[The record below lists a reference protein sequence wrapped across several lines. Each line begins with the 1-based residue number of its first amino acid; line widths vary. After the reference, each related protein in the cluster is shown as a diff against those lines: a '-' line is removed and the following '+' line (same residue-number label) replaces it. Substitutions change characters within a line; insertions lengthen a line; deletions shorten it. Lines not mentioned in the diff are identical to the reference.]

1 MLSKT
6 LFRSI
11 VGLLCV
17 CTLQAQMT
25 PSAPVQNFRLPRFG
39 DNGYTQWVL
48 QGGKGIYDSEEQIRI
63 EEMAL
68 RVYSGDERMALEMTM
83 DSPEATLLTK
93 ENRAVSDGP
102 IEIVG
107 ANFKVSG
114 VGWAWNGLT
123 KEIEVKF
130 DVVVEFTQGMAGML
144 TGAAAPEE
152 GKEGV
157 VEEMTEI
164 HSRSLLLQTTAEAY
178 RFTFTDS
185 VHAVSGEMDLKSEL
199 LVAIADAPKG
209 KKDGGGSTVA
219 GGELDSIH
227 QLIATDQVVIHQA
240 DHVLKAGHAEFM
252 LREQTAHFSGLPQI
266 TAAGAFLS
274 GATIDSQEGK
284 VVVTG
289 GGEAGGRAQM
299 IVSQAGGLGIMG
311 ADALSS
317 ETIVLSEVITMLEL
331 KDGSQF
337 IFEGSVD
344 VMSGAMQMRSD
355 TLTLFADG
363 SAGDDRAAGAGADV
377 TPVVADAATEVAP
390 ALQVGEVK
398 QVIAEGAV
406 QIVQEER
413 VATADRVTFYPQEE
427 RADLFGSPRI
437 ERDNAVVVG
446 DFMRL
451 TPELSIVEGSADLRV
466 NRGEL
471 SVTGDRMELK
481 PGVAVVQS
489 LSDQRVKVVLP
500 EMPDLGYGN
509 LQALTVTPNTTR
521 DGTSGDTAPGRETVV
536 QSKTLRMI
544 EEAEHTL
551 FRFTD
556 TVSVSGTN
564 LNAMCGRL
572 EVTAVPVSAEAAAE
586 STEVDASESQMEVT
600 LIEAFDHVVFKQAG
614 RVATGD
620 KATILPI
627 EGKVVLEGDA
637 VVTDE
642 MGKVSG
648 HRMTLL
654 QGQRRA
660 IVEGDRATGKRA
672 TMTLP
677 EMKPRDQ

>member
-1 MLSKT
+1 MLSQF
-6 LFRSI
+6 LLRSI
-11 VGLLCV
+11 AGLLCA

-25 PSAPVQNFRLPRFG
+25 PSAPVKNFRLPRFG
-39 DNGYTQWVL
+39 ENGYTQWVL
-48 QGGKGIYDSEEQIRI
+48 QGGKGIYDSAEKIRI
-63 EEMAL
+63 EDMAL

-102 IEIVG
+102 IKIVG

-114 VGWAWNGLT
+114 VGWAWDGVT

-144 TGAAAPEE
+144 TGAVAAE
-152 GKEGV
+152 GEA
-157 VEEMTEI
+157 ELTEI

-185 VHAVSGEMDLKSEL
+185 VHAVSGEMDLKSEVL
-199 LVAIADAPKG
+199 IAIADTPEG
-209 KKDGGGSTVA
+209 KKDGGSTVA
-219 GGELDSIH
+219 GGKLDSIH
-227 QLIATDQVVIHQA
+227 QLIASDQVVIHQA

-266 TAAGAFLS
+266 ETAGAFLS

-284 VVVTG
+284 VVVQG
-289 GGEAGGRAQM
+289 GAEAGRAQM

-331 KDGSQF
+331 EAGSQF
-337 IFEGSVD
+337 LFEGSVD
-344 VMSGAMQMRSD
+344 VMSGALQMRSD
-355 TLTLFADG
+355 KLTLFADG
-363 SAGDDRAAGAGADV
+363 SAQGDAPAPV
-377 TPVVADAATEVAP
+377 EPVVADASAGVAP
-390 ALQVGEVK
+390 ALQLGEVK
-398 QVIAEGAV
+398 QVIAEGNV
-406 QIVQEER
+406 RIEQEDR
-413 VATADRVTFYPQEE
+413 VATADLVTFYPQEQ
-427 RADLFGSPRI
+427 RADLTGNPRI
-437 ERDNAVVVG
+437 ERGDAVVVG
-446 DFMRL
+446 DSMQL
-451 TPELSIVEGSADLRV
+451 TPELSIVEGSAELRV
-466 NRGEL
+466 NLGEVI
-471 SVTGDRMELK
+471 VTGDRMELK
-481 PGVAVVQS
+481 PGLAVVQS
-489 LSDQRVKVVLP
+489 NTDQRVKVVLP
-500 EMPDLGYGN
+500 EMPDLGFGN
-509 LQALTVTPNTTR
+509 LQALTLTPNK
-521 DGTSGDTAPGRETVV
+521 TSEDVEAAPPVPGSETVV
-536 QSKTLRMI
+536 QSKALRMI

-564 LNAMCGRL
+564 LDATCGRL
-572 EVTAVPVSAEAAAE
+572 DVTAVPVSAEAAK
-586 STEVDASESQMEVT
+586 SVEVSESQMEVEM
-600 LIEAFDHVVFKQAG
+600 IEAFDDVVFTQVG
-614 RVATGD
+614 RVATCD
-620 KATILPI
+620 RATIMPI
-627 EGKVVLEGDA
+627 EGKIVLEGNA

-677 EMKPRDQ
+677 EMKPKDK

>member
-6 LFRSI
+6 LLRSI

-102 IEIVG
+102 ITIVG
-107 ANFKVSG
+107 SNFKVSG
-114 VGWAWNGLT
+114 VGWTWNGLT

-185 VHAVSGEMDLKSEL
+185 VHAVSGEMDLTSEL

-209 KKDGGGSTVA
+209 KEDGGGSTV
-219 GGELDSIH
+219 GGGKLDSIH
-227 QLIATDQVVIHQA
+227 QLIATDQVVIHQEG
-240 DHVLKAGHAEFM
+240 HVLKAGHAEFM

-266 TAAGAFLS
+266 TTAGAFLS

-289 GGEAGGRAQM
+289 GGDAGGRAQM

-317 ETIVLSEVITMLEL
+317 ETIVLSEVITMLEVEA
-331 KDGSQF
+331 GSQF
-337 IFEGSVD
+337 TFEGSVD

-363 SAGDDRAAGAGADV
+363 SAKDETADV
-377 TPVVADAATEVAP
+377 KPVVVDAATEVAP

-406 QIVQEER
+406 RIVQEDR
-413 VATADRVTFYPQEE
+413 VATADKVTFYPQEE

-451 TPELSIVEGSADLRV
+451 TPEWSIVEGSADLRV

-471 SVTGDRMELK
+471 RVTGDRMELK

-509 LQALTVTPNTTR
+509 LQALTVTPNATR
-521 DGTSGDTAPGRETVV
+521 DGAAGDTAPGRETVV

-544 EEAEHTL
+544 EETEHTL

-572 EVTAVPVSAEAAAE
+572 EVTAVPASAEAAAE
-586 STEVDASESQMEVT
+586 STEVSESQMEVT
-600 LIEAFDHVVFKQAG
+600 LIEAFDNVIFKQTG